1 MIIRASGF
9 RHFEIQCSG
18 AKVPNRTLSPNSC
31 GKFRSRQVSLRD
43 LRPPG
48 PRKAMVGMC
57 SRIMRD
63 RGEGV
68 EKSSRKLLNS
78 LYGLGGS
85 ASGYID
91 FFCRLGGCGSEQV
104 TNSRFR
110 IFPRF
115 DMRGSI
121 NGARRSCIRRIL
133 LTSLLNAPYFFL
145 SVPNQLNSSQKVYP

>member
-1 MIIRASGF
+1 
-9 RHFEIQCSG
+9 
-18 AKVPNRTLSPNSC
+18 
-31 GKFRSRQVSLRD
+31 
-43 LRPPG
+43 
-48 PRKAMVGMC
+48 MVGMC
-57 SRIMRD
+57 SRIIRD

-85 ASGYID
+85 TSEYID

-121 NGARRSCIRRIL
+121 NGARRSSLVHSTYPLDFVIECSIFFSFSAEPVEL
-133 LTSLLNAPYFFL
+133 ESKSLALASLT
-145 SVPNQLNSSQKVYP
+145 